1 MSNRE
6 NTQEYSKD
14 MLRIQIVDSNGKPIP
29 NAEVVLLAMGQ
40 KVGQKI
46 ALPNKT
52 NFQGETLFN
61 IQEHIKN
68 INRFEITINHPD
80 YYSYPINR
88 NRKICRSYE
97 YGHLCVESFAKIPT
111 FYFNGKTLN
120 ISQCPNPTKRYALK
134 NPPNQD
140 SNNQTQKEYYIQLQS
155 NQKSFNIYKD
165 GNLTQ
170 ESEYILHLEDS
181 SQTTTQPEKNKNLNF
196 DNDDTLRKF
205 KKEIESIIKMNE
217 KKGNTI
223 SIHKF
228 IVDYDVPDFIAKAL
242 NLIDEFENRNT
253 QGVFSEERLAK
264 AKENSNP
271 FDKNLII
278 KTLKERMVNLVKSNY
293 HITNAT
299 LPIINNPTKLYYPD
313 QGPTSLCGPAAFFYC
328 LLVDRPDL
336 YVKCVIDL
344 WENGKAKIK
353 NLSIEPSRNCK
364 KPKSLGDDGNK
375 INGVDW
381 ITLAGLRDSENMVLD
396 YDEEND
402 QVAGITLEGKIKQW
416 FLKVGASI
424 LYSNVTYGFHIDK
437 DKLLHLV
444 AYKQQYPQSHIISL
458 INDELMGGSGSGIWG
473 IKKSHWIVWKTL
485 PQNNENDINSC
496 TQDNATITQS
506 VVTWGKIDRKVEKID
521 GKSLK
526 DYTLTEYLSYNFGAM
541 VFLPIPYELGECE

>member
-14 MLRIQIVDSNGKPIP
+14 TLRIQIVDFQNNPIE
-29 NAEVVLLAMGQ
+29 NAKVILLAMGQ

-52 NFQGETLFN
+52 NFQGEIIFN

-68 INRFEITINHPD
+68 INRFEITINHSD

-97 YGHLCVESFAKIPT
+97 YGHLCVESFAKIT
-111 FYFNGKTLN
+111 MFYFNGKTLN
-120 ISQCPNPTKRYALK
+120 MSHYPNPTKTYALK
-134 NPPNQD
+134 TLLNQD
-140 SNNQTQKEYYIQLQS
+140 PNNQAQKEYYIQLQS

-170 ESEYILHLEDS
+170 ESEYTLHLEDS
-181 SQTTTQPEKNKNLNF
+181 SQTTTQPEENKNLNF

-217 KKGNTI
+217 KKGNTH

-228 IVDYDVPDFIAKAL
+228 IVDYDVPDFIEKAL
-242 NLIDEFENRNT
+242 QLIDNFENRDT
-253 QGVFSEERLAK
+253 HGVFSEERLAK

-278 KTLKERMVNLVKSNY
+278 KTLKERMVNLVGSNY

-299 LPIINNPTKLYYPD
+299 LPAINNPTESYYPD

-328 LLVDRPDL
+328 LLIDRPDL

-344 WENGKAKIK
+344 WEKGEVKIK
-353 NLSIEPSRNCK
+353 NLTIKPSEDCK
-364 KPKSLGDDGNK
+364 KPKSLENDRYK
-375 INGVDW
+375 INGIDW
-381 ITLAGLRDSENMVLD
+381 ITLASLRDSKNIIFRYNEAS
-396 YDEEND
+396 D
-402 QVAGITLEGKIKQW
+402 QAAGITLAGALKEW
-416 FLKVGASI
+416 FLKVGAK
-424 LYSNVTYGFHIDK
+424 LLFSNVTYGLHIGK
-437 DKLLHLV
+437 DELLCLV
-444 AYKQQYPQSHIISL
+444 KYKQQYSQAHIVSL
-458 INDELMGGSGSGIWG
+458 VNAGLFSN
-473 IKKSHWIVWKTL
+473 KKTFLKFKSHWIVWKTA
-485 PQNNENDINSC
+485 PQSNGKDIDLNIK
-496 TQDNATITQS
+496 NAAITQE
-506 VVTWGKIDRKVEKID
+506 VVTWGEIDRKLD
-521 GKSLK
+521 QP
-526 DYTLTEYLSYNFGAM
+526 TLADYLSYNFGAM

>member
-1 MSNRE
+1 MPQE
-6 NTQEYSKD
+6 ATQYSKD
-14 MLRIQIVDSNGKPIP
+14 TLRIQIVDSNGKPIP

-40 KVGQKI
+40 KI

-52 NFQGETLFN
+52 NSQGETLFN

-68 INRFEITINHPD
+68 INRFEITINHSD

-97 YGHLCVESFAKIPT
+97 YGHLCVESFAKIPM

-120 ISQCPNPTKRYALK
+120 MSHYPNPTKTYALK
-134 NPPNQD
+134 TLLNQD
-140 SNNQTQKEYYIQLQS
+140 PNNQAQKEYYIQLQS

-170 ESEYILHLEDS
+170 ESEYTLHLEDS
-181 SQTTTQPEKNKNLNF
+181 SQTTTQPEENKNLNF

-217 KKGNTI
+217 KKGNTH

-228 IVDYDVPDFIAKAL
+228 IVDYDVPDFIEKAL
-242 NLIDEFENRNT
+242 QLIDNFENRDT
-253 QGVFSEERLAK
+253 HGVFSEERLAK

-278 KTLKERMVNLVKSNY
+278 KTLKERMVNLVGSNY

-299 LPIINNPTKLYYPD
+299 LPAINNPTESYYPD

-328 LLVDRPDL
+328 LLIDRPDL

-344 WENGKAKIK
+344 WEKGEVKIK
-353 NLSIEPSRNCK
+353 NLTIKPSEDCK
-364 KPKSLGDDGNK
+364 KPKSLENDRYK
-375 INGVDW
+375 INGIDW
-381 ITLAGLRDSENMVLD
+381 ITLASLRDSKNIIFRYNEAS
-396 YDEEND
+396 D
-402 QVAGITLEGKIKQW
+402 QAAGITLAGALKEW
-416 FLKVGASI
+416 FLKVGAK
-424 LYSNVTYGFHIDK
+424 LLFSNVTYGLHIGK
-437 DKLLHLV
+437 DELLCLV
-444 AYKQQYPQSHIISL
+444 KYKQQYSQAHIVSL
-458 INDELMGGSGSGIWG
+458 VNAGLFSNEKTFL
-473 IKKSHWIVWKTL
+473 KFKSHWIVWKTA
-485 PQNNENDINSC
+485 PQSNGKDIDLNIK
-496 TQDNATITQS
+496 NAAITQE
-506 VVTWGKIDRKVEKID
+506 VVTWGEIDRKLD
-521 GKSLK
+521 QP
-526 DYTLTEYLSYNFGAM
+526 TLADYLSYNFGAM

>member
-14 MLRIQIVDSNGKPIP
+14 MLRIQIVNSNGKSIE
-29 NAEVVLLAMGQ
+29 NAKVVLLAMGQ

-52 NFQGETLFN
+52 NFQGEIIFN
-61 IQEHIKN
+61 FQEHIKN

-97 YGHLCVESFAKIPT
+97 YGHLCVESVAKMPT
-111 FYFNGKTLN
+111 FYFNGKMLN
-120 ISQCPNPTKRYALK
+120 VSHYSNPTKTYALK
-134 NPPNQD
+134 TLLNQD
-140 SNNQTQKEYYIQLQS
+140 SNNQTQKEYYIQLQENS
-155 NQKSFNIYKD
+155 ISLKIYKD
-165 GNLTQ
+165 ENLTK

-181 SQTTTQPEKNKNLNF
+181 SQTTTQPEENKNLNF

-242 NLIDEFENRNT
+242 QLIDKFENRDT
-253 QGVFSEERLAK
+253 HGVFSEERLAK

-293 HITNAT
+293 HVTNAT
-299 LPIINNPTKLYYPD
+299 LPAINNPTESYYPN

-328 LLVDRPDL
+328 LLIDRPDL

-344 WENGKAKIK
+344 WENGTAKIK

-381 ITLAGLRDSENMVLD
+381 ITLAGLRDSENMILD

-416 FLKVGASI
+416 FLKVGATI

-437 DKLLHLV
+437 DKLLRLV
-444 AYKQQYPQSHIISL
+444 AYKQQHPQSHIIAL

-506 VVTWGKIDRKVEKID
+506 VVTWGKIDKQLRRSFV
-521 GKSLK
+521 
-526 DYTLTEYLSYNFGAM
+526 LTEYLSYNFGAM

>member
-1 MSNRE
+1 MSNKE

-14 MLRIQIVDSNGKPIP
+14 TLRIQIVDFKDNPIE
-29 NAEVVLLAMGQ
+29 NAEVILLAMGQ
-40 KVGQKI
+40 REGQKI

-52 NFQGETLFN
+52 NSQGETLFN
-61 IQEHIKN
+61 LQGYIKN

-97 YGHLCVESFAKIPT
+97 YGRLCVESFDKIPT
-111 FYFNGKTLN
+111 FYFNGKMLN
-120 ISQCPNPTKRYALK
+120 ISQCPNPTKKYALK
-134 NPPNQD
+134 NLLNQD

-181 SQTTTQPEKNKNLNF
+181 GQTTTQPEKNKNLNF

-217 KKGNTI
+217 KKGNI
-223 SIHKF
+223 QSIHKF

-242 NLIDEFENRNT
+242 QLINKFENRDT
-253 QGVFSEERLAK
+253 QGVFSDERLTK

-278 KTLKERMVNLVKSNY
+278 KTLKERMVNLVRSNY
-293 HITNAT
+293 HITNAI
-299 LPIINNPTKLYYPD
+299 LPNINNFANSYYPN

-328 LLVDRPDL
+328 LLIDRPDL

-353 NLSIEPSRNCK
+353 NLSIKPSGNCK
-364 KPKSLGDDGNK
+364 KPKSLGDDRNK

-381 ITLAGLRDSENMVLD
+381 ITLASLRDSENIAFS
-396 YDEEND
+396 YEEVTD
-402 QVAGITLEGKIKQW
+402 QASGITLAGALKEW
-416 FLKVGASI
+416 FLNVGAE
-424 LYSNVTYGFHIDK
+424 LLFSNVTYGFHINK
-437 DKLLHLV
+437 DKLLRLV
-444 AYKQQYPQSHIISL
+444 IHKQQYPQAHIISL
-458 INDELMGGSGSGIWG
+458 INAELIGGSSSGIPG
-473 IKKSHWIVWKTL
+473 IKKSHWIVWKTI
-485 PQNNENDINSC
+485 PQSNGKDIDSHI
-496 TQDNATITQS
+496 QDNATIAQS
-506 VVTWGKIDRKVEKID
+506 VVTWGEIDRKVEKID

-526 DYTLTEYLSYNFGAM
+526 DYTLTEYLNYNFGAM